1 MRMSSMVGLVFCTPP
16 RLSKFLWSHCR
27 RALPLEYLVE
37 VGGSVWAAAGRRIY
51 LQILSAIRL
60 LDLMHVFTYGSLMFP
75 EIWQRVVRGNYLS
88 ATATLADHAR
98 YALADDTY
106 PGMVPQPQASV
117 EGVLYY
123 NVDEQDIAALD
134 VFEGS
139 EYRRQNVNVVI
150 ESGDLMIA
158 CTYIFLAG
166 QRLSGIPWEP
176 QAFQMSRFIGTY
188 CSDKMG
194 G

>member
-1 MRMSSMVGLVFCTPP
+1 
-16 RLSKFLWSHCR
+16 
-27 RALPLEYLVE
+27 
-37 VGGSVWAAAGRRIY
+37 
-51 LQILSAIRL
+51 
-60 LDLMHVFTYGSLMFP
+60 MHIFTYGSLMFP

-88 ATATLADHAR
+88 ATATLSDHAR

-106 PGMVPQPQASV
+106 PGMVAQADAAV

-123 NVDEQDIAALD
+123 DVTPQDVAALD
-134 VFEGS
+134 QFEGS
-139 EYRRQNVNVVI
+139 EYSRQNVNVVI
-150 ESGDLMIA
+150 ESGETVIA
-158 CTYIFLAG
+158 CTYIFLAK
-166 QRLSGIPWEP
+166 QRLSGLPWEP

>member
-1 MRMSSMVGLVFCTPP
+1 
-16 RLSKFLWSHCR
+16 
-27 RALPLEYLVE
+27 
-37 VGGSVWAAAGRRIY
+37 
-51 LQILSAIRL
+51 
-60 LDLMHVFTYGSLMFP
+60 MHVFTYGSLRFP

-106 PGMVPQPQASV
+106 PGMVAQPQASV

-123 NVDEQDIAALD
+123 DVDEQDIAALD

>member
-1 MRMSSMVGLVFCTPP
+1 
-16 RLSKFLWSHCR
+16 
-27 RALPLEYLVE
+27 
-37 VGGSVWAAAGRRIY
+37 
-51 LQILSAIRL
+51 
-60 LDLMHVFTYGSLMFP
+60 MHVFTYGSLMFS
-75 EIWQRVVRGNYLS
+75 EIWQRVVRGHYLS
-88 ATATLADHAR
+88 ATATLVDHAR

-106 PGMVPQPQASV
+106 PGMVAQPQASV

-123 NVDEQDIAALD
+123 DVDEQDIAALD

-139 EYRRQNVNVVI
+139 EYRRENVNVVI
-150 ESGDLMIA
+150 ESGDTVIA
-158 CTYIFLAG
+158 CTYIFLAE
-166 QRLSGIPWEP
+166 QRLSGMPWEP